1 MGPDAVAVVTWL
13 ASVAMVAKVVIGVAN
28 EAVTVP
34 RLDTPAATHGIMMS
48 SHSRWI
54 TADGVWSALTCSSL
68 DDQGRDGGFG
78 CTR

>member
-1 MGPDAVAVVTWL
+1 MVTWL
-13 ASVAMVAKVVIGVAN
+13 ASVAMVAMVVTGVAK

-34 RLDTPAATHGIMMS
+34 RLDTPAATHGITMS

-54 TADGVWSALTCSSL
+54 AAEGVWSALTCSSL

-78 CTR
+78 RTR